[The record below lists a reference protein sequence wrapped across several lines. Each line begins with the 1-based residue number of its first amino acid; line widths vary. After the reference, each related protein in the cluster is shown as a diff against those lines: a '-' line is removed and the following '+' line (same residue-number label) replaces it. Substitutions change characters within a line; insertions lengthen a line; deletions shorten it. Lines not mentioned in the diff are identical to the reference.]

1 MCVWDWSDFGL
12 FRWVGASWLVV
23 VVGVVVFFLQL
34 YFGIV
39 RMFVVKLIED
49 VKSLE

>member
-1 MCVWDWSDFGL
+1 MCGIGAILVYL
-12 FRWVGASWLVV
+12 VRWVGASWLVV
-23 VVGVVVFFLQL
+23 VVVVVFLQL

-39 RMFVVKLIED
+39 RVFVVKSIED